1 MSGRNHDMIVKMT
14 YPENEIEWIS
24 VIDDNWE
31 ETTRPDEY
39 MLEPVGDVKF
49 QMAQHAVEEMP
60 DQDDDPD
67 TMDIMVFDNNRMI
80 MRGHEDEAEKYSRAV
95 QYRINEAD
103 MTVEE
108 IWSYGE
114 ERGEYS
120 YTDIV
125 SDADYL
131 EESNNVLIDFG
142 RAYNE
147 NGDAVSHIVEVD
159 KETNEV
165 VFEYH
170 LTQTERSD
178 RRQIYRAERLPLYP
192 ENYTSTSFL
201 DE

>member
-1 MSGRNHDMIVKMT
+1 MPTPDFSKVWASNSPL
-14 YPENEIEWIS
+14 PE
-24 VIDDNWE
+24 
-31 ETTRPDEY
+31 
-39 MLEPVGDVKF
+39 
-49 QMAQHAVEEMP
+49 
-60 DQDDDPD
+60 
-67 TMDIMVFDNNRMI
+67 
-80 MRGHEDEAEKYSRAV
+80 
-95 QYRINEAD
+95 
-103 MTVEE
+103 
-108 IWSYGE
+108 
-114 ERGEYS
+114 
-120 YTDIV
+120 YTF